1 MTLQEKQYKEI
12 ISKVAAEQHLP
23 YEVVDKTYKSF
34 WLFVRTKLSA
44 LPLKSELSE
53 EQFNQLRTSINIP
66 SIGKF
71 HCSYDRYKKVKQ
83 RYNYIKYLQD
93 DNQKD

>member
-1 MTLQEKQYKEI
+1 MTVQEKTYREI
-12 ISKVAAEQHLP
+12 ISKVAEEMQLP

-34 WLFVRTKLSA
+34 WLFVRTSISN
-44 LPLKSELSE
+44 LPLKEDLDE
-53 EQFNQLRTSINIP
+53 EQFNQLRTSVNIP

-83 RYNYIKYLQD
+83 RFNYIKHLK
-93 DNQKD
+93 NEH